1 MALSKRDFEEIAQV
15 LNESKVLGL
24 FTDENA
30 HKIFTRELGLKL
42 QGHNRLF
49 NMEIFE
55 KASGVIPIES
65 E

>member
-1 MALSKRDFEEIAQV
+1 MALSKRDFEEIAQI

-42 QGHNRLF
+42 EEHNLF
-49 NMEIFE
+49 FDMEKFE
-55 KASGVIPIES
+55 RACGVIPSES